1 MAAPCIVL
9 DTNVLVAA
17 LRSSLGASYKVLS
30 EVGTGRFDISI
41 SVPLVLEYED
51 ALKRQI
57 VDLPHLNE
65 RDVDDLLDFLCR
77 VGQRQHVFYLWRPA
91 LRDPNDDLVLE
102 LGVAARSDA
111 IVTHNLRDF
120 RGADQ
125 FGIEVVSPREFLAQ
139 LEMRT

>member
-17 LRSSLGASYKVLS
+17 LRPSRGASKVLS

-51 ALKRQI
+51 ALKRQA
-57 VDLPHLNE
+57 VDLPHLNV

-77 VGQRQHVFYLWRPA
+77 VGQRQRVFYLWRPA

-102 LGVAARSDA
+102 LAVAARSDA

-125 FGIEVVSPREFLAQ
+125 FGIEVLSPREFLAQ
-139 LEMRT
+139 LEMRI